1 MLLMLQMDSVVAFL
15 VVVALYTDTLQFRQV
30 QILIIVRA
38 QRVTC
43 LYLILTLRTQVHLIV
58 LLILKSILVVRLRQ
72 SICQIV

>member
-1 MLLMLQMDSVVAFL
+1 MLQMDTVVAFL
-15 VVVALYTDTLQFRQV
+15 VVAALYTDTLQFRQV

-38 QRVTC
+38 QRVTR

-72 SICQIV
+72 SVRQIV

>member
-1 MLLMLQMDSVVAFL
+1 MLQMDTVVAFL
-15 VVVALYTDTLQFRQV
+15 VVAALYTDTLQFRQV

-38 QRVTC
+38 QRVTP

-72 SICQIV
+72 SVRQIV